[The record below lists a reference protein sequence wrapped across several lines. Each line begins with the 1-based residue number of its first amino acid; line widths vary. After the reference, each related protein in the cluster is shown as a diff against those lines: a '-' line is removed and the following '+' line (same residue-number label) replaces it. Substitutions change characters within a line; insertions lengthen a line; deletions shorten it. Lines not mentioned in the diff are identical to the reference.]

1 MSGLCSLLWY
11 TLIGLFRS
19 RAALEAEILVVL
31 VGNSGSNI
39 LVVEPTQDRH
49 GQGLT
54 DGLDRTWD
62 RRVLLQGQMG
72 SGLVVVFLICVEQM
86 TKVPLAKH
94 NDMVKAIPPDLI
106 AMLLLVGTRLKAEQV
121 NCEPW
126 SVLKMSGLP

>member
-1 MSGLCSLLWY
+1 MITRGVGATRLPTAIASPP
-11 TLIGLFRS
+11 T
-19 RAALEAEILVVL
+19 AVL

-54 DGLDRTWD
+54 DGLDRARD

-72 SGLVVVFLICVEQM
+72 ARLVVVFLICVEQM

-94 NDMVKAIPPDLI
+94 NDMVKAIPPDRI
-106 AMLLLVGTRLKAEQV
+106 Q
-121 NCEPW
+121 
-126 SVLKMSGLP
+126 